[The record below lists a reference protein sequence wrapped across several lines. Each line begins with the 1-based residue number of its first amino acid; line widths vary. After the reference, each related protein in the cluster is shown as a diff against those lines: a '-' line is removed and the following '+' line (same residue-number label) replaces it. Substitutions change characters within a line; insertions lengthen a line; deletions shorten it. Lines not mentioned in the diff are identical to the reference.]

1 MGKTDHEIDFGDVEI
16 VKSPKTVQSVL
27 DKRAMRDIW
36 SAVRANDFDSVRR
49 LLHAGNSVNETN
61 SLGVTPLHICA
72 SMGHARIAKYL
83 IRKGADVHKC
93 DDESGWTPL
102 HRALYNGRIGVALML
117 IESGAKLDAR
127 AHPKQSGQLMPGKA
141 DRDGNTP
148 LDLVSLPLR
157 KNLHATDEN
166 SRAGSIGNV
175 FTFGQFQQQLGYG
188 IFGRTHVQNSPRRV
202 DALARETVTAVSAA
216 KYTTFAITSDGVLY
230 AWGVGRGGRLG
241 TGDERTHL
249 LPVAVEAP

>member
-1 MGKTDHEIDFGDVEI
+1 MGPI
-16 VKSPKTVQSVL
+16 
-27 DKRAMRDIW
+27 
-36 SAVRANDFDSVRR
+36 
-49 LLHAGNSVNETN
+49 
-61 SLGVTPLHICA
+61 
-72 SMGHARIAKYL
+72 
-83 IRKGADVHKC
+83 
-93 DDESGWTPL
+93 
-102 HRALYNGRIGVALML
+102 
-117 IESGAKLDAR
+117 DAR

-157 KNLHATDEN
+157 KHLHAADEN

-249 LPVAVEAP
+249 LPVAVRGPLRKRRVAIVATAKHHTLAATVSGQLYSWGGEKFGKLGHHSEKTLDEDKICTYPKYVEGDLKKKDWSLPLLRAYLILWLLQTRAICTHGVQTSTVS